1 MPKSRCCPESSASSC
16 DVSPCLA
23 DGCLLAV
30 SSLDL
35 LTVHVSL
42 SLYVPISLYKDTS
55 VLLDL
60 GLPLWPHFHLIY
72 LLSFE
77 VQEVRTSAYE

>member
-1 MPKSRCCPESSASSC
+1 MCVCTTG
-16 DVSPCLA
+16 V
-23 DGCLLAV
+23 
-30 SSLDL
+30 
-35 LTVHVSL
+35 
-42 SLYVPISLYKDTS
+42 SLYVPVSLYKDTP

-77 VQEVRTSAYE
+77 VQEVRTSAYA